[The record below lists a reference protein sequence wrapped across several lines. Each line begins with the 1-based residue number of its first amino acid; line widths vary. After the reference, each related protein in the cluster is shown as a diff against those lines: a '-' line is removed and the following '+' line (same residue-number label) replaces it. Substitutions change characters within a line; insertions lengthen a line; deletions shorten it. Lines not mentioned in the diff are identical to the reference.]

1 MDVQAARNSQAPDA
15 ATAAPTP
22 GPAPWPGHGLPSLRR
37 LLDERYALILAWAV
51 MIVVFCV
58 LRPNSFAT
66 TANLRTILSSQ
77 GVLLVA
83 SLAVVFPLV
92 VGELDLSVGATLGF
106 SAVMTAILNVKYHW
120 SWLLCVAIAI
130 AIGIVIGLVNG
141 FFVVM
146 VGVDGLITTL
156 GIGTLV
162 TGLGYAVTNYATVS
176 GVDPRFV
183 NIVTYQWLNLP
194 ISFYCAVALT
204 LAIWYFF
211 RWRVTGRHFVFV
223 GQAVEVARLS
233 GLRVNAIRI
242 GAFVACAALA
252 SFAGLL
258 LAGTLGGADPNA
270 GASFLLPAYSAAF
283 LGSTAIL
290 PGQFNPWGTL
300 ISVYFLITGIT
311 GLQLLGLNDWIQQV
325 FYGLVLVLAVSFSRL
340 VRRRTART

>member
-1 MDVQAARNSQAPDA
+1 MDVQTARNSQAPDVA
-15 ATAAPTP
+15 AAVPSAEP
-22 GPAPWPGHGLPSLRR
+22 GPPPRSSLRR
-37 LLDERYALILAWAV
+37 LTRLFDERYALILAWVV
-51 MIVVFCV
+51 MIVVFWA
-58 LRPNSFAT
+58 LRPHTFGTGS
-66 TANLRTILSSQ
+66 NLRTILSSQ

-106 SAVMTAILNVKYHW
+106 SAVLTGVLNVKDHW
-120 SWLLCVAIAI
+120 SWPLCIVAAL
-130 AIGIVIGLVNG
+130 AIGITIGLVNG

-162 TGLGYAVTNYATVS
+162 TGLGYAITNYATIS
-176 GVDPRFV
+176 GVDNHFV
-183 NIVTYQWLNLP
+183 NIVTHQWLNLP
-194 ISFYCAVALT
+194 ISFYCAVILT
-204 LAIWYFF
+204 VIIWYFF

-242 GAFVACAALA
+242 GAFVTCAVLA
-252 SFAGLL
+252 SFAGILL
-258 LAGTLGGADPNA
+258 TGTLGGADPNA

-340 VRRRTART
+340 VRRRTSRI